1 MIFSSTNRKLDALVN
16 AHVNHGTFSG
26 SVLVAEGRRV
36 VLRKGYGRASVELD
50 VPLTPAH
57 AFRIGSVA
65 KILTAAAVL
74 RLVDAGRLSVD
85 DRLNTF
91 LPDFPDA
98 HNVTLHHLLS
108 NTSGIAD
115 HITREDAASWCGRPH
130 TLPELVSLITEAPR
144 LFAPGSRFSYS
155 NANWALLAAV
165 LEHVTEK
172 PFAEALSELV
182 LTPLELTRTTVGVDC
197 PLVRGR
203 ASGYQLDDRAI
214 RPAAHIDLSV
224 EIGAGGIYSTVGDLH
239 RLKNAFAEDGFLTS
253 ATRRR
258 MLTPVTKDA
267 SMGDS
272 ATSYGY
278 GVVTGQRFGRAW
290 WGHSGGTFGFASF
303 LTYYPVE
310 DVTVVVL
317 SNFDNGSAAGLEQG
331 LAAVVFGEPYSLPS
345 DVPEVS
351 VAGDVLAAYEGTYR
365 TEFAGRRTDAR
376 VKLVGDHLCVTFPL
390 LPAARLR
397 ALSPTRFQGRLKG
410 GEVTFEF
417 VFEQDQIVG
426 VALDWAGHELFAPR
440 VDRA

>member
-1 MIFSSTNRKLDALVN
+1 MIFGSNLNRKLGALVD
-16 AHVNHGTFSG
+16 AHVKQGTFSG
-26 SVLVAEGRRV
+26 SVLVVKNKKV

-50 VPLTPAH
+50 VPVTPEH

-74 RLVDAGRLSVD
+74 RLVDAGRVSVD
-85 DRLNTF
+85 DRLSTF

-98 HNVTLHHLLS
+98 ERVMLHHLLS

-115 HITREDAASWCGRPH
+115 HITREDAAWWCGRPH
-130 TLPELVSLITEAPR
+130 TLPVLIDLIAEAPR
-144 LFAPGSRFSYS
+144 LFEPGSRFSYS

-165 LEHVTEK
+165 LEHTTQK

-182 LTPLELTRTTVGVDC
+182 LTPLGLTRTTVGVDH

-203 ASGYQLDDRAI
+203 ASGYQLDDRAV

-224 EIGAGGIYSTVGDLH
+224 EIGAGGVYSTVDDLY
-239 RLKNAFAEDGFLTS
+239 RLENALAEDGFLTS

-258 MLTPVTKDA
+258 MLTPTTQDA
-267 SMGDS
+267 SMG
-272 ATSYGY
+272 YGY
-278 GVVTGQRFGRAW
+278 GVMTGQRFGRAW
-290 WGHSGGTFGFASF
+290 WGHSGGTFGFTSF
-303 LTYYPVE
+303 LTHYPAE
-310 DVTVVVL
+310 DVTVIVL
-317 SNFDNGSAAGLEQG
+317 SNFDNGSAAGLAQD

-351 VAGDVLAAYEGTYR
+351 VAGNVLAAYEGTYQ
-365 TEFAGRRTDAR
+365 TEFAGRSIPAR
-376 VKLVGDHLCVTFPL
+376 VELVGDYLCVTFPL

-417 VFEQDQIVG
+417 VVEGERISG
-426 VALDWAGHELFAPR
+426 VELDWAGHAMFAPR
-440 VDRA
+440 VDRT